1 MVLETLSSWMIAS
14 PKISIVLVS
23 LVVAIFISIVNY
35 FIMDK
40 VRMKELKE
48 IQKACQI
55 KLKNAKGDVNK
66 MGEINKEMMACST
79 EMMKHSFKPMLV
91 TFIPIIIVFTFIRGV
106 YAQTSMASSWIWWYI
121 ISSIIFSMI
130 LRKVFKL
137 P

>member
-1 MVLETLSSWMIAS
+1 MIAS
-14 PKISIVLVS
+14 PKLSIILVS

-40 VRMKELKE
+40 VRMRELKE

-55 KLKNAKGDVNK
+55 KLKNAKGDMNK
-66 MGEINKEMMACST
+66 MSEINKQMMACST

-106 YAQTSMASSWIWWYI
+106 YAETDLASTWIWWYI